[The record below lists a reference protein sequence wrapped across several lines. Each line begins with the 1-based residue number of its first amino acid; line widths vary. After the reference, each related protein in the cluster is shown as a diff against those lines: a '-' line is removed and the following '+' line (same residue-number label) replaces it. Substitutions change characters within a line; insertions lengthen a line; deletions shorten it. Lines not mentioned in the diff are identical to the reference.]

1 MVHSTM
7 QSFHACATLIYQ
19 RLDRLEVLKP
29 LNKYTRD
36 TYGRAKEKDLGASF
50 LRIDD
55 MRCMVLD
62 ALKKDVDEK
71 TIKGTLPL

>member
-1 MVHSTM
+1 M
-7 QSFHACATLIYQ
+7 
-19 RLDRLEVLKP
+19 EVLKP